1 MTRHPSPAK
10 GRKRNWL
17 LRLVLLLLI
26 LASPVLGIG
35 EGEHGTLMNLS
46 YGAGA
51 RAIGMGRAY
60 VAVANDPTA
69 IFWNPAGLERIPRA
83 TFTLF
88 HHQLFESTTYDFL
101 GFAYPTL
108 TYGTVGLGLAR
119 LGTTGIPITD
129 QNNVSLG
136 SSDYQELEIYAAYA
150 KRLPFNLIAGA
161 TFKVRRQEFT
171 FENRV
176 ASGLGMDL
184 GLQYQPGWQSGIGR
198 NLVLGITYRN
208 LISPELKLGNEV
220 ESEPYI
226 LTAGLSKLFSFGESG
241 GFRAVF
247 DYVKTRYGSADFHMG
262 GEYLFRQLGSLR
274 AGMDGSRFSFG
285 AGVKI
290 VFVNIDY
297 SFGSTTSESEFPPTH
312 RFSLTFELGKSRQ
325 ELVQIAE
332 AKRLEREKQLVE
344 KTKAEERLK
353 FIEDRLKKGQEYLDQ
368 QKYFDAYVEFQQ
380 AVAVDPFNETANAL
394 LQTANEKIQEDL
406 ESRQQAAI
414 EEAVDKELAE
424 ATRNFV
430 NLHLEKG
437 RAFLQKNQFTD
448 ALIEFNLA
456 LERDPEN
463 PVIQDA
469 IGTTRRLMDEEIR
482 GLLNRG
488 RTEFRK
494 GNYADA
500 LRILSQA
507 LVLSP
512 RDTVLKV
519 EINSL
524 ANRIKI
530 QQYIQE
536 ALQSFDRGEY
546 EKALALFEEAL
557 RMDPGNQRLQEYI
570 ERTKRGMGVVEKQL
584 DQEAETEY
592 LRGVDYYLAGRY
604 EKALEIWRELAKKY
618 PYSKKIQ
625 ESIKSAEDRIKRIQ
639 QQP

>member
-1 MTRHPSPAK
+1 MTGYKTPAF
-10 GRKRNWL
+10 GRTRIFL
-17 LRLVLLLLI
+17 LAILLI
-26 LASPVLGIG
+26 GLLGGSPVWAVGD
-35 EGEHGTLMNLS
+35 GEHGTLLNLS

-60 VAVANDPTA
+60 VAVVNDPTA

-108 TYGTVGLGLAR
+108 TYGTIGLGLAR

-129 QNNVSLG
+129 RNNVNLG
-136 SSDYQELEIYAAYA
+136 TSDYQELELYAAYS
-150 KRLPFNLIAGA
+150 KRLPLHLIAGA

-176 ASGLGMDL
+176 ASGLGMDI
-184 GLQYQPGWQSGIGR
+184 GLQYQPGWQGGIGQ

-208 LISPELKLGNEV
+208 LISPELKLGSEV

-226 LTAGLSKLFSFGESG
+226 LSAGLSKLFTFGGSG
-241 GFRAVF
+241 GFRVAL
-247 DYVKTRYGSADFHMG
+247 DYVKSRYGSADIHLG
-262 GEYLFRQLGSLR
+262 GEYLFRELGSLR
-274 AGMDGSRFSFG
+274 AGLDDSRFSFG
-285 AGVKI
+285 AGLKI
-290 VFVNIDY
+290 AFVNIDY
-297 SFGSTTSESEFPPTH
+297 SFGSTTAESEFPPTH

-325 ELVQIAE
+325 ELIRIAE
-332 AKRLEREKQLVE
+332 EKRLEREKQLVE
-344 KTKAEERLK
+344 RTKAEERQK
-353 FIEDRLKKGQEYLDQ
+353 FIEDRIKKGQEYLDQ

-380 AVAVDPFNETANAL
+380 AVSVDPFNETANAL

-406 ESRQQAAI
+406 ETRQQAAI

-448 ALIEFNLA
+448 ALIEFNMA

-469 IGTTRRLMDEEIR
+469 ISTTRRLMDEEIR
-482 GLLNRG
+482 GLLERG
-488 RTEFRK
+488 RAEFRS

-500 LRILSQA
+500 LRVLSQA

-512 RDTVLKV
+512 RDTVLKE

-536 ALQSFDRGEY
+536 AMQSFDRGEY
-546 EKALALFEEAL
+546 ETALALFEEAL
-557 RMDPGNQRLQEYI
+557 KMDPGNRRLQEYI
-570 ERTKRGMGVVEKQL
+570 ERTKRGLGVVEKKL

-625 ESIKSAEDRIKRIQ
+625 ESIRSAEDRIKRIQ
-639 QQP
+639 KQP